1 MQDGGP
7 SPAEHGWA
15 EESAGMRARLLD
27 LSDVAASPG
36 PPPASRCPGPRSASV
51 AAWGEWDGARP
62 AARGGAA
69 ALTASGG
76 GGGRPTEPGDPRML
90 GSEPGVAHRSLS
102 HGLGLARS
110 G

>member
-7 SPAEHGWA
+7 SPAEHGRA
-15 EESAGMRARLLD
+15 EESAGMGAWFLY

-36 PPPASRCPGPRSASV
+36 PPPASRCLGPRSARV
-51 AAWGEWDGARP
+51 AAWGEWDGVRP

-69 ALTASGG
+69 ALMVEEGA
-76 GGGRPTEPGDPRML
+76 GGGRPGPTAGTVGCSFRILGLDP
-90 GSEPGVAHRSLS
+90 LS
-102 HGLGLARS
+102 RGLGLTRS